1 MFVSMKELEW
11 SQFQLM
17 LNWQQKIKIINSLLR
32 ENEKKQKQKI
42 I

>member
-11 SQFQLM
+11 SQFQLI